1 MGGRQDADDQLPHR
15 PSVRFGGKKAVR
27 PLTQGRAHR
36 YRSLTSIDP
45 GFQMKSFATR
55 SSVLISWL
63 AIAAACGTPA
73 TVVTSAPTPASAPAP
88 ARAQPAVS
96 APATRVPPVTMSE
109 PPRNWQLLD
118 EATDHIPGISAER
131 AMNELL
137 AGKSP
142 KRTVLVAIIDNGIDT
157 SHVDLRANL
166 WTNPKEVAGNGKD
179 DDGNGFVDDVHG
191 WNFIGGKSG
200 EDVHWDTFEVT
211 RQYARCHQHPGSD
224 GEPPITEA
232 AKCAQID
239 SDYGEQKKKIE
250 GSVQTY
256 RQISAV
262 LQQILPMLKQ
272 AVAPDS
278 LSAESVRKLRTSTPQ
293 MSQARQIYLELAD
306 QGATPSV
313 IEDGLKSLEGQ
324 LQYGLNPDYNPR
336 TIVGDHYSNP
346 NERDYGNADVMG
358 QDAKHGT
365 HVAGIIG
372 AVRGN
377 NVGVDGIAPS
387 VKFMMIRAVPDGD
400 ERDKDIANGIRYAV
414 DNGAQIISMSFG
426 KPYSP
431 YKAAVDEAVKYA
443 DAHGVLM
450 VHAAGN
456 DGADLSKGKNFPT
469 PVYLS
474 GSRPQLWIEVG
485 ASSWKG
491 GDSLAASFSNFGKSE
506 VDVFAPGVDILSSVP
521 GNQYERDSGTSM
533 AAPVVSGLAALIMDY
548 YPNLTASD
556 VRKIIV
562 SSVSNYA
569 GQMVV
574 RPGGDGHMPF
584 GSLSV
589 TGGIVNAYN
598 AIKMAE
604 EISDGKPK
612 P

>member
-1 MGGRQDADDQLPHR
+1 M
-15 PSVRFGGKKAVR
+15 
-27 PLTQGRAHR
+27 T
-36 YRSLTSIDP
+36 
-45 GFQMKSFATR
+45 
-55 SSVLISWL
+55 
-63 AIAAACGTPA
+63 
-73 TVVTSAPTPASAPAP
+73 
-88 ARAQPAVS
+88 
-96 APATRVPPVTMSE
+96 
-109 PPRNWQLLD
+109 
-118 EATDHIPGISAER
+118 
-131 AMNELL
+131 ELL

-157 SHVDLRANL
+157 AHVDLRANL
-166 WTNPKEVAGNGKD
+166 WTNPKEVGGNGKD
-179 DDGNGFVDDVHG
+179 DDGNGYADDVHG
-191 WNFIGGKSG
+191 WNFIGGKNG
-200 EDVHWDTFEVT
+200 EDVHFDTFEVT
-211 RQYARCHQHPGSD
+211 REYARCHHNAASD
-224 GEPPITEA
+224 GEPALTDA
-232 AKCAQID
+232 ARCAQID
-239 SDYGEQKKKIE
+239 SDFNDQKKKIE
-250 GSVQTY
+250 SSVQTY
-256 RQISAV
+256 RQINTV
-262 LQQILPMLKQ
+262 MQQILPMLKQ

-278 LSAESVRKLRTSTPQ
+278 LYPGSVRTLRPSTPQ
-293 MSQARQIYLELAD
+293 LMQARQIYLELAD

-324 LQYGLNPDYNPR
+324 LKYGLNPDYNPR
-336 TIVGDHYSNP
+336 TIVGDHYNDP
-346 NERDYGNADVMG
+346 TERGYGNADVMG

-377 NVGVDGIAPS
+377 GIGVDGIAPA

-431 YKAAVDEAVKYA
+431 YKSAVDDAVKYA

-469 PVYLS
+469 PNYL
-474 GSRPQLWIEVG
+474 GGGRPNLWIEVG

-491 GDSLAASFSNFGKSE
+491 GDSLAAPFSNYGKAE

-521 GNQYERDSGTSM
+521 GNEYERDSGTSM

-548 YPNLTASD
+548 YPNLTPAD
-556 VRKIIV
+556 VRKVIV
-562 SSVSNYA
+562 SSVSPFRD
-569 GQMVV
+569 QSVV
-574 RPGGDGHMPF
+574 RPGSEDKEHVPF

-604 EISDGKPK
+604 EISSGKARP
-612 P
+612 

>member
-1 MGGRQDADDQLPHR
+1 MR
-15 PSVRFGGKKAVR
+15 
-27 PLTQGRAHR
+27 
-36 YRSLTSIDP
+36 
-45 GFQMKSFATR
+45 
-55 SSVLISWL
+55 
-63 AIAAACGTPA
+63 
-73 TVVTSAPTPASAPAP
+73 APA
-88 ARAQPAVS
+88 
-96 APATRVPPVTMSE
+96 VTLAE

-118 EATDHIPGISAER
+118 EATDHIPGISAQR
-131 AMNELL
+131 AMTELL

-157 SHVDLRANL
+157 AHVDLRANL
-166 WTNPKEVAGNGKD
+166 WTNPKEVGGNGKD
-179 DDGNGFVDDVHG
+179 DDNNGYADDVHG
-191 WNFIGGKSG
+191 WNFIGGKNG
-200 EDVHWDTFEVT
+200 DDVHFDTFEVT
-211 RQYARCHQHPGSD
+211 REYARCHHNAASD
-224 GEPPITEA
+224 GEPAITDA
-232 AKCAQID
+232 ARCAQID
-239 SDYGEQKKKIE
+239 SDYNDQKKKIE

-256 RQISAV
+256 RQISTV

-278 LSAESVRKLRTSTPQ
+278 LYAGSVRALRPSSPQ
-293 MSQARQIYLELAD
+293 ITQAQQIYLELAD

-324 LQYGLNPDYNPR
+324 LKYGLNPDYNPR
-336 TIVGDHYSNP
+336 TIVGDNYTDPMQRN
-346 NERDYGNADVMG
+346 YGNSDVMG

-377 NVGVDGIAPS
+377 GIGVDGIAPA

-431 YKAAVDEAVKYA
+431 YKAAVDDAVKYA

-450 VHAAGN
+450 IHAAGN

-469 PVYLS
+469 PNYL
-474 GSRPQLWIEVG
+474 GGGRPQLWIEVG

-491 GDSLAASFSNFGKSE
+491 GDSLAAPFSNYGKAE
-506 VDVFAPGVDILSSVP
+506 VDVFAPGVDILSTVP
-521 GNQYERDSGTSM
+521 GNEYERDSGTSM

-548 YPNLTASD
+548 YPNLTPAD
-556 VRKIIV
+556 VRKVIMA
-562 SSVSNYA
+562 SVSPFRD
-569 GQMVV
+569 QSVV
-574 RPGGDGHMPF
+574 KPGSEDKEHVPF

-604 EISDGKPK
+604 EISNGKARP
-612 P
+612 